1 VRYPTAA
8 FAEPMAS
15 CSTGYAEMSEQC
27 PEPDDDAETK
37 AVAHWNTNPE
47 PSNELPTPHA
57 SGLWKY
63 DPDIDPR
70 ITDQPWMR
78 ACLFG
83 STYPVLWRKRRNLF
97 SRSGLKS
104 VREGEAIN
112 HSISPPRARKRPA
125 IAQSMRKADFV
136 A

>member
-15 CSTGYAEMSEQC
+15 CSTGYAETSEQC

-63 DPDIDPR
+63 DPDIDPG

-78 ACLFG
+78 DCLFG
-83 STYPVLWRKRRNLF
+83 SSYPLPEMSRPNSAPRK
-97 SRSGLKS
+97 
-104 VREGEAIN
+104 
-112 HSISPPRARKRPA
+112 
-125 IAQSMRKADFV
+125 
-136 A
+136 

>member
-1 VRYPTAA
+1 MRYPTAA

-63 DPDIDPR
+63 DPDKDNR
-70 ITDQPWMR
+70 SAMD
-78 ACLFG
+78 ACLLVRFD
-83 STYPVLWRKRRNLF
+83 L
-97 SRSGLKS
+97 SG
-104 VREGEAIN
+104 IM
-112 HSISPPRARKRPA
+112 
-125 IAQSMRKADFV
+125 AQTPQPILAVWS
-136 A
+136 

>member
-1 VRYPTAA
+1 
-8 FAEPMAS
+8 MAS
-15 CSTGYAEMSEQC
+15 CSTGYAETSEQC

-78 ACLFG
+78 ARLFG

-97 SRSGLKS
+97 SRSGLEPD
-104 VREGEAIN
+104 RQ
-112 HSISPPRARKRPA
+112 ISRIRLSDKTSRLRAQRHLQLLN
-125 IAQSMRKADFV
+125 IYWS
-136 A
+136 